1 MDISFETMLS
11 ELFTDLSQLKKSTEI
26 NLPEPKV
33 DKKPTRISW
42 LNVDEYL
49 KKINR
54 PVEHLLKYM
63 KKERNVDASF
73 IEDRIIIQGKL
84 RKDDIEKI
92 MLEYLDR
99 YVKCPIC
106 NCNFTSLE
114 NVMRKD
120 RINCS
125 RCLSKT
131 FI

>member
-1 MDISFETMLS
+1 MESTFETMLS
-11 ELFTDLSQLKKSTEI
+11 ELYTDLSRMKTPSEI
-26 NLPEPKV
+26 NLPEPKI

-42 LNVDEYL
+42 LNVNEYL
-49 KKINR
+49 SKINR
-54 PVEHLLKYM
+54 PIEHLLRYL

-73 IEDRIIIQGKL
+73 LEDKLILQGKL
-84 RKDDIEKI
+84 RKEDIEKI
-92 MLEYLDR
+92 MLEYLNA

-106 NCNFTSLE
+106 NCNYTTLE
-114 NVMRKD
+114 TLMRKD